1 MALPEVWIPDA
12 LSPGQQAEQPQ
23 PPQGQHLREPIE
35 AEPQGQ
41 QPEQP
46 QPEPQGQLGAA
57 HTLSDYSTQLEVLI
71 ILRPQRV
78 PR

>member
-1 MALPEVWIPDA
+1 MESLPEVWIPDA
-12 LSPGQQAEQPQ
+12 SPGQQPQ

-46 QPEPQGQLGAA
+46 EQPQPQGQLGAA